1 MTEQPKPENLS
12 DGVKS
17 EQEAYLRAVEAT
29 MSEFFAQQRTLLTA
43 ISHDALPLLEAIES
57 LSSGGKRLRALLS
70 YWGWRVAG
78 GDSILEGSAPAPI
91 IRAGAALELF
101 QSAALIH
108 DDIIDRSDTRR
119 GKPSVHKKF
128 ETQHIQ
134 NSWVGDT
141 FNYGLTG
148 GIIAGDLCL
157 SWSEQMFSSIG
168 EGALS
173 GTEARNIFDTMRT
186 EVMAGQYLDVL
197 SEVIP
202 AETPENAL
210 ARAHRVIQYKSA
222 KYSCEHPLVLG
233 GALALTA
240 IAHQDHPILGK
251 YRAFGLPLGEGFQ
264 LRDDELG
271 VFGEPSATGK
281 PAGDDIREGKRTVL
295 IALTTQNISAE
306 DRRMLE
312 GALGNPELTN
322 QQISKIREL
331 MIDSG
336 TLEHVEELIAQKSEA
351 VDTAL
356 HALPVSEPIRCALSA
371 IAAKA
376 LHRKA

>member
-1 MTEQPKPENLS
+1 MAEQPKPENLS

-70 YWGWRVAG
+70 YWGWRGAG

-173 GTEARNIFDTMRT
+173 GT
-186 EVMAGQYLDVL
+186 
-197 SEVIP
+197 
-202 AETPENAL
+202 
-210 ARAHRVIQYKSA
+210 
-222 KYSCEHPLVLG
+222 
-233 GALALTA
+233 
-240 IAHQDHPILGK
+240 
-251 YRAFGLPLGEGFQ
+251 
-264 LRDDELG
+264 
-271 VFGEPSATGK
+271 
-281 PAGDDIREGKRTVL
+281 
-295 IALTTQNISAE
+295 
-306 DRRMLE
+306 
-312 GALGNPELTN
+312 
-322 QQISKIREL
+322 
-331 MIDSG
+331 
-336 TLEHVEELIAQKSEA
+336 
-351 VDTAL
+351 
-356 HALPVSEPIRCALSA
+356 
-371 IAAKA
+371 
-376 LHRKA
+376 

>member
-1 MTEQPKPENLS
+1 MAEQPPYESLS
-12 DGVKS
+12 EIVES
-17 EQEAYLRAVEAT
+17 EQKAYLSAVEAA
-29 MSEFFAQQRTLLTA
+29 MADFFADQRTLLAA
-43 ISHDALPLLEAIES
+43 ISPDALPLLNSIEA
-57 LSSGGKRLRALLS
+57 LSSGGKRLRALLC
-70 YWGWRVAG
+70 YWGWRGAG
-78 GDSILEGSAPAPI
+78 GESILQTPI
-91 IRAGAALELF
+91 PEPSVQAGVAIELF

-119 GKPSVHKKF
+119 GAPSVHKRF
-128 ETQHIQ
+128 EAQHVH

-157 SWSEQMFSSIG
+157 SWAEQMFSAIG
-168 EGALS
+168 EDALH

-210 ARAHRVIQYKSA
+210 ARAHRVIRYKSA

-233 GALALTA
+233 GALALKA
-240 IAHQDHPILGK
+240 RAQHPDRLLAM
-251 YRAFGLPLGEGFQ
+251 YRDFGLPLGEGFQ

-271 VFGEPSATGK
+271 VFGEPDTTGK

-295 IALTTQNISAE
+295 VALTTQNISDA
-306 DRRMLE
+306 DRTMLE
-312 GALGNPELTN
+312 NALGDQELTPKR
-322 QQISKIREL
+322 IAEIREL
-331 MIDSG
+331 IVRSG
-336 TLEHVEELIAQKSEA
+336 ALSHVENLIAHKAETVDA
-351 VDTAL
+351 VL
-356 HALPVSEPIRCALSA
+356 KALPVSEPVRYALNA
-371 IAAKA
+371 IADRA

>member
-1 MTEQPKPENLS
+1 M
-12 DGVKS
+12 
-17 EQEAYLRAVEAT
+17 
-29 MSEFFAQQRTLLTA
+29 
-43 ISHDALPLLEAIES
+43 
-57 LSSGGKRLRALLS
+57 
-70 YWGWRVAG
+70 
-78 GDSILEGSAPAPI
+78 
-91 IRAGAALELF
+91 
-101 QSAALIH
+101 
-108 DDIIDRSDTRR
+108 
-119 GKPSVHKKF
+119 
-128 ETQHIQ
+128 
-134 NSWVGDT
+134 GDT

-251 YRAFGLPLGEGFQ
+251 YRAFGFPLGEGFQ

-331 MIDSG
+331 MIGSG
-336 TLEHVEELIAQKSEA
+336 ALEHVEELIAQKSEA